1 MINTDDIR
9 RKIDAKCRMF
19 RIDLIKLLYG
29 AQTGHPGASLSAMEI
44 ITTLYYWK
52 MNGVNPANACSA
64 DRDRFVLSK
73 GHAAPTLYIVLAELG
88 FFPKED
94 LSGLRSLGSHLQG
107 HPCVAKTPGIDYSS
121 APLGQGLSVGLG
133 LALAAKLDKRSYTTY
148 VVPGD
153 GETQEGMVWEA
164 AMAASKFG
172 ADNLIAIL
180 DKNDV
185 QLDGT
190 TDEIMPLGDVEA
202 KWQSFGW
209 NTIMINGHDVCAISD
224 AVDEAKT
231 VKDKPTIIIAETI
244 KGKGVSF
251 MEGSNIWHG
260 KPIDE
265 EHYRLAIK
273 ELGGL
278 ADE

>member
-1 MINTDDIR
+1 MTKTNDIKR
-9 RKIDAKCRMF
+9 IIDPLCHRFRMK
-19 RIDLIKLLYG
+19 LIKLLYD
-29 AQTGHPGASLSAMEI
+29 AQTGHPGASLSVMEI
-44 ITTLYYWK
+44 ITTLYYLK
-52 MNGVNPANACSA
+52 MNGINLYDACCA
-64 DRDRFVLSK
+64 ERDRFVLSK

-94 LSGLRSLGSHLQG
+94 LTGLRSLGSHLQG
-107 HPCVAKTPGIDYSS
+107 HPCVARTPGIDYSS

-133 LALAAKLDKRSYTTY
+133 LALAARLDGRSYTTY
-148 VVPGD
+148 VVIGD

-164 AMAASKFG
+164 AMAASKFRT
-172 ADNLIAIL
+172 DNLIAIL
-180 DKNDV
+180 DKNGV

-190 TDEIMPLGDVEA
+190 TDEVMPLGDVQA

-209 NTIMINGHDVCAISD
+209 NTITIDGHDACAISS

-231 VKDKPTIIIAETI
+231 VIGKPTIIIAETI
-244 KGKGVSF
+244 KGKGISF

-260 KPIDE
+260 RPIDE
-265 EHYRLAIK
+265 EHFRLAVK

>member
-1 MINTDDIR
+1 MANTDDIK
-9 RKIDAKCRMF
+9 RKIDAMCRSF

-29 AQTGHPGASLSAMEI
+29 TQTGHPGASLSAMEI
-44 ITTLYYWK
+44 ITTLYYLK
-52 MNGVNPANACSA
+52 MKGVNPSDACCA

-94 LSGLRSLGSHLQG
+94 LSGLRSLGCHLQG

-133 LALAAKLDKRSYTTY
+133 LALAAKMDNRSYTTY
-148 VVPGD
+148 VVLGD

-164 AMAASKFG
+164 AMAASKFK

-180 DKNDV
+180 DKNGV

-190 TDEIMPLGDVEA
+190 TEEVMPLGDVQA

-209 NTIMINGHDVCAISD
+209 HTITIDGHDVCAISE

-231 VKDKPTIIIAETI
+231 VKGKPTIIIAETI

-251 MEGSNIWHG
+251 MEGSNVWHG
-260 KPIDE
+260 SPIDE
-265 EHYRLAIK
+265 EHYRLAVR
-273 ELGGL
+273 ELGGA